1 MKHNSYSHPLDRL
14 LPDSSTL
21 FLEAMVPFADLNTKK
36 LLVLFIKIRE
46 LSEIMNRLNDP
57 DALSAS
63 GLHCHAENPDELA
76 EKICD
81 FLPPELSE
89 QIRQTLKMLR
99 VMQAMEHM
107 PDFSGFPPEAH
118 PSPPPFGSAPC
129 GQQEGSDPNASA
141 SNLYDS
147 VMSILNETA
156 STENERSPSHHE

>member
-1 MKHNSYSHPLDRL
+1 MKQNNYSHPLDRL

-21 FLEAMVPFADLNTKK
+21 FLEAMVPFVDLNTKK

-63 GLHCHAENPDELA
+63 GLHCHAENPDDLA

-81 FLPPELSE
+81 FLPPELSA
-89 QIRQTLKMLR
+89 QIRQTLKMLH

-107 PDFSGFPPEAH
+107 PNISGFAPEPQ
-118 PSPPPFGSAPC
+118 PSHEPFDSAPC
-129 GQQEGSDPNASA
+129 DQQEGSDSHVSA

-156 STENERSPSHHE
+156 STENERRTSQHE